1 MTTTFIKKWNGK
13 CNRLGTIDGV
23 KVDTCGGRCLAR
35 GGVMAVDYGSL
46 LLATVISGV
55 CLSSTMIAFW
65 FASRRDVFKLT
76 WAIGI
81 LALVAHVVAYSFYS
95 RNPQAFTGALM
106 VALLPLGFAFIYCA
120 TRQFFAMPIRPRHV
134 AVPMTVSLALSLPPL
149 FAGLDGVA
157 FIAQYA
163 AATVLLV
170 ISGNLYFKN
179 RSQAGPLLLMA
190 ALYYVAALSFGLCGI
205 VLLANG
211 EWIVNGVPDNWA
223 ERVNIVVAIIG
234 MTGAGALSV
243 ALDQTRLAQHHRF
256 EAVTD
261 PLTGLLNRRGMI
273 LTVPDKALGSYAAI
287 AIFDLD
293 HFKQINDRHG
303 HASGDEVLVRFA
315 NILEDG
321 KRNRDIAIRLG
332 GEEFALFMP
341 RTDGEN
347 AASTVRRICAMLA
360 DEEFVGNGLYRCTVS
375 AGIGFGDDR
384 RPSVSD
390 VLARADSALY
400 AAKKAGRNRVEIEGN
415 LRLAI

>member
-1 MTTTFIKKWNGK
+1 
-13 CNRLGTIDGV
+13 
-23 KVDTCGGRCLAR
+23 
-35 GGVMAVDYGSL
+35 MAVDYGSL
-46 LLATVISGV
+46 LLATVISGL
-55 CLSSTMIAFW
+55 CLSTTMFAFW

-81 LALVAHVVAYSFYS
+81 LALVAHVIAYSFYAKQ
-95 RNPQAFTGALM
+95 PLVLTGAFM
-106 VALLPLGFAFIYCA
+106 VALLPLGFVFIYCA
-120 TRQFFAMPIRPRHV
+120 ARQFFAMTMKPWHV
-134 AVPMTVSLALSLPPL
+134 VLPMVASLALSLPPL

-157 FIAQYA
+157 FIVQYA
-163 AATVLLV
+163 AATILLT
-170 ISGNLYFKN
+170 ISGNLYFRK
-179 RSQAGPLLLMA
+179 RSEASVPLLLMA
-190 ALYYVAALSFGLCGI
+190 GLYYTAALSFALCGL
-205 VLLANG
+205 VLLVNG
-211 EWIVNGVPDNWA
+211 EWTVGGAPENWA

-243 ALDQTRLAQHHRF
+243 ALDQTRLAHHHRS

-321 KRNRDIAIRLG
+321 KRNRDVAVRLG

-341 RTDGEN
+341 RANGDH
-347 AASTVRRICAMLA
+347 AAVAARRICAMLA
-360 DEEFVGNGLYRCTVS
+360 DEEFVGDGPFRCTVS

-384 RPSVSD
+384 NPSVSD

-400 AAKKAGRNRVEIEGN
+400 AAKKAGRNRVEIDGN

>member
-1 MTTTFIKKWNGK
+1 
-13 CNRLGTIDGV
+13 
-23 KVDTCGGRCLAR
+23 
-35 GGVMAVDYGSL
+35 MAVDYGSL
-46 LLATVISGV
+46 LLATAISGI

-65 FASRRDVFKLT
+65 FASRRDAFKLT

-81 LALVAHVVAYSFYS
+81 LALVAHVIAYSFYS
-95 RNPQAFTGALM
+95 KQPHVATGGLM

-120 TRQFFAMPIRPRHV
+120 ARQVFAMPIKPWHV
-134 AVPMTVSLALSLPPL
+134 AVPMAIAVSLSWPPL
-149 FAGLDGVA
+149 FLGLDGVA
-157 FIAQYA
+157 FIAQYG
-163 AATVLLV
+163 AATVLLT
-170 ISGNLYFKN
+170 ISGNLYIRN
-179 RSQAGPLLLMA
+179 RSEAGGPLILMA
-190 ALYYVAALSFGLCGI
+190 ALYYTAALSFGLCGF
-205 VLLANG
+205 VLFMNG
-211 EWIVNGVPDNWA
+211 QWVVGGTPDNWA

-243 ALDQTRLAQHHRF
+243 ALDQTRLAQRHRF

-273 LTVPDKALGSYAAI
+273 LTLPDKALNSFAAI

-303 HASGDEVLVRFA
+303 HAIGDEVLVRFA
-315 NILEDG
+315 NIIEDG
-321 KRNRDIAIRLG
+321 KRNRDIAVRLG

-341 RTDGEN
+341 RTSGDQ
-347 AASTVRRICAMLA
+347 AAATVRNICAMLA
-360 DEEFVGNGLYRCTVS
+360 DEEFIGETAFRCTVS